1 MEHNTIFRVIY
12 TLILGIV
19 IAFFFGIGVQAF
31 YEAPKAPEYPRASIT
46 YKENPSDEEMREQQ
60 AQDKKFE
67 EDMRSYDEQRKPYE
81 RNVAIILMSL
91 AVVTVV
97 SAFVLVPRIGF
108 LSDGVLLGGLFTVL
122 HSIVRGMMVDD
133 TKFLFVMVTIAVVVV
148 LALGYRRF
156 ISHPEKVTSKK

>member
-31 YEAPKAPEYPRASIT
+31 YEAPKAPEYPSFTPYKSAELNVEQRA
-46 YKENPSDEEMREQQ
+46 EQEARDRQ
-60 AQDKKFE
+60 YE
-67 EDMRSYDEQRKPYE
+67 SDMRAYDEQRKPYE

-97 SAFVLVPRIGF
+97 SAFVLAPRIGF